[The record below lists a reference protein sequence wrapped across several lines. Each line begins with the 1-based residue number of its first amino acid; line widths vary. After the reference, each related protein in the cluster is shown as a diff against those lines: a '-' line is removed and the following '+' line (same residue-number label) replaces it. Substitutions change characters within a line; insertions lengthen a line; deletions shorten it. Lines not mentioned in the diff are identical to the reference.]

1 MKKITQSFLIFTIL
15 FFATSFVNTANSQD
29 CSHTFNMIDT
39 YGDGWNGNAVTVNV
53 NGNPVAVD
61 QTIPSGSSGSFTFNA
76 STGDQITLTWTTGSY
91 TSEVEWNIVGGDGT
105 TTVGSGGHGSP
116 GPFAAVCPAAGSCVA
131 PSSLSTTSTTSDSAT
146 VTWVD
151 NTPGGADS
159 FDIEYTDSTGT
170 ATTFTDVTSPYT
182 ITGLTSGTAYTF
194 NVTSNCASG
203 SETSSDASFETSAG
217 CGDSTS
223 ILYDNNFDGLVYSFS
238 APSGQYA
245 SVAVGGETENNYDV
259 MWITDG
265 SGNDLY
271 GSSAAPVTGA
281 LSGTYESTDGTILIY
296 LTSDGSVNRTMT
308 FAFSCY
314 DPPSCIAPTALSAA
328 ATSSTEATVSWTA
341 GDSETAWEY
350 VVQTAGTG
358 EPTGAGTATTTN
370 PLSLSGLTAITAY
383 EIYLRADCGG
393 DLSPWVNTDFTTP
406 CDTFTAPYSQDFEN
420 AGAIPDCWSMSG
432 AEPWLF
438 TNSAAASHIGNAGS
452 IGNTTASGGYFA
464 YVDDSSPDSTGTTL
478 VSPLIDTSSLTTPVL
493 SFYLLSNN
501 EGNSNVSFSVD
512 VYDGAAWNTGFYTSS
527 SNTADWEE
535 VIVNLSSL
543 TITGPIQVRFVVDER
558 PTGDFYDD
566 VAIDD
571 VKIMEL
577 PSCAK
582 PTDLS
587 VSNITSISAS
597 LTWNAGDSET
607 AWEYVIQAS
616 GTGEPTGA
624 GTATTTNPL
633 SLSGLISNT
642 DYEIYLRANCGGGE
656 LSEWVRTTF
665 ITTAGCGDSVSIT
678 YENSFNGLVYSF
690 SAPTGQYA
698 SVTVGGQTESCCDD
712 MWITDGSGNP
722 LYGSQASPI
731 AGSLSGTYESTD
743 GTVLIYLT
751 SDGSVNYEMTFAF
764 SCYDP
769 PSCIA
774 PTGLSA
780 TATSPT
786 EATVSWTAGDSET
799 TWEYVVQAAGTG
811 EPTGAGTATTTNPLS
826 LSGLTGNTDYVI
838 YLRADCGGDLSP
850 WVSTDFITPPAPI
863 VPDYINDFT
872 AFPGDLWSAGSPNGS
887 FGSAWTADGFANDG
901 STGAAKSNIYS
912 SNNIQVLESPI
923 FDLSGGVYY
932 LNLKAAVTAWNNT
945 NAIAMGSDDSVSVS
959 VSVDGGNYD
968 VLHTWNESNNPG
980 PTGTNMPE
988 VELDAYS
995 STNVKFV
1002 ITMSDGTVD
1011 DTEDYDFFIDDFQIT
1026 TTSSLGIQE
1035 VSALQFTYFPNPVN
1049 DQLTISAQTNIDNI
1063 VVLNMLGQVVSSQS
1077 PNSLNCLVDMAAMRT
1092 GVYFVQVSIGN
1103 NTQTVRVLKQ

>member
-1 MKKITQSFLIFTIL
+1 
-15 FFATSFVNTANSQD
+15 
-29 CSHTFNMIDT
+29 MIDS
-39 YGDGWNGNAVTVNV
+39 YGDGWSGNTVSVFV
-53 NGNPVAVD
+53 NDNPALD
-61 QTIPSGSSGSFTFNA
+61 PSGAVLSAQTLASGASGSFNFMASPNDIITLSWVEGSYSYEVSFEIIGCDGATVIASGDFGNTLEPVEPAEPAECGDTITYCYDNGLSEIFNA
-76 STGDQITLTWTTGSY
+76 SVDNVGDYITVSI
-91 TSEVEWNIVGGDGT
+91 VEGDTESGYDFLVIYDSSDNSGT
-105 TTVGSGGHGSP
+105 ELYRE
-116 GPFAAVCPAAGSCVA
+116 AGDHAGVSI
-131 PSSLSTTSTTSDSAT
+131 TSTTGVISVWVEADSSVSCLVPSSFSGLPDTSLVMNISCAPPPTCFAPTGLSAT
-146 VTWVD
+146 
-151 NTPGGADS
+151 
-159 FDIEYTDSTGT
+159 
-170 ATTFTDVTSPYT
+170 
-182 ITGLTSGTAYTF
+182 
-194 NVTSNCASG
+194 
-203 SETSSDASFETSAG
+203 
-217 CGDSTS
+217 
-223 ILYDNNFDGLVYSFS
+223 
-238 APSGQYA
+238 
-245 SVAVGGETENNYDV
+245 
-259 MWITDG
+259 
-265 SGNDLY
+265 
-271 GSSAAPVTGA
+271 
-281 LSGTYESTDGTILIY
+281 
-296 LTSDGSVNRTMT
+296 
-308 FAFSCY
+308 
-314 DPPSCIAPTALSAA
+314 

-341 GDSETAWEY
+341 GDSETAWQY
-350 VVQTAGTG
+350 VVQPSATG

-370 PLSLSGLTAITAY
+370 PLSLSGLMSNTAY
-383 EIYLRADCGG
+383 EIWLRADCGG
-393 DLSPWVNTDFTTP
+393 DLSSWVSTDFTTL
-406 CDTFTAPYSQDFEN
+406 CDVFTAPYSQDFEN
-420 AGAIPDCWSMSG
+420 TGAIPNCWSMSG
-432 AEPWLF
+432 DEPWLF
-438 TNSAAASHIGNAGS
+438 TNSAANSHIGNAGS

-464 YVDDSSPDSTGTTL
+464 YVDDSVPDSTGTTL
-478 VSPLIDTSSLTTPVL
+478 ESPFIDASSLTTPVL

-501 EGNSNVSFSVD
+501 EGNSNVSLSVD
-512 VYDGAAWNTGFYTSS
+512 VYDGAAWNNGFYTSS
-527 SNTADWEE
+527 SNTADWEQ

-543 TITGPIQVRFVVDER
+543 IITGPIQVRFVVDER

-642 DYEIYLRANCGGGE
+642 DYEIYLRADCGGE

-690 SAPTGQYA
+690 SAPSGQYA

-799 TWEYVVQAAGTG
+799 AWEYVVQAAGTG
-811 EPTGAGTATTTNPLS
+811 EPTGAGTSTTTNPLP

-850 WVSTDFITPPAPI
+850 WVSTDFTTPPAPI

-872 AFPGDLWSAGSPNGS
+872 AFPGDLWSTGSPTNS
-887 FGSAWTADGFANDG
+887 FTSAWLADGFANNG
-901 STGAAKSNIYS
+901 STGAAKSNIYF

-932 LNLKAAVTAWNNT
+932 LNMKAAVTQWNNT
-945 NAIAMGSDDSVSVS
+945 NAFAMGSDDSVSVS

-1011 DTEDYDFFIDDFQIT
+1011 DPEDYDFFIDDFQIT

-1049 DQLTISAQTNIDNI
+1049 DQLTINAQTNIDNI